1 MDDDEV
7 FHPSSLTLTDM
18 AKSFPPDIVVL
29 DTDGLLH
36 ARLARGKRDLRILQ
50 SKTYRLA
57 DDTFSASVVTPE
69 LVNEAS
75 LAEALRRLRV
85 ETGRWDKVSL
95 LLPDSWFR
103 LNLLDIP
110 SFNERQKDALDL
122 VRWTLK
128 RTLPIPPEQLRI
140 VWQVITRSEASAKVL
155 VISALEKTLA
165 RIERIFAD
173 AGIEVVMI
181 EPLGLNVWN
190 AIAVRELATTKDR
203 LFVYVREHEFT
214 TAVFRGSQPLF
225 LRSRNLSG
233 ERSVLQEIRLS
244 ANYLRDT
251 LRADGFENCYVAGD
265 RDEEAAAA
273 LSAEF
278 NVAVRKVSL
287 RDFVEQVP
295 ADAAPVEAELT
306 ACAGV
311 FTA

>member
-1 MDDDEV
+1 M
-7 FHPSSLTLTDM
+7 S
-18 AKSFPPDIVVL
+18 ASFPSDIVVL
-29 DTDGLLH
+29 DMDGLLH
-36 ARLARGKRDLRILQ
+36 ARLARGKRDPIIVQ

-57 DDTFSASVVTPE
+57 SDTFSPSVVTPE
-69 LVNEAS
+69 VTNEQS

-85 ETGRWDKVSL
+85 ETGRWDKVSV

-103 LNLLDIP
+103 INMIDIP
-110 SFNERQKDALDL
+110 SFKEGQKDALEV

-128 RTLPIPPEQLRI
+128 RTLPIAPEQLRI
-140 VWQVITRSEASAKVL
+140 AWQLITQTGTAARVL

-165 RIERIFAD
+165 TIERMFAD
-173 AGIEVVMI
+173 VGMDVVLI

-203 LFVYVREHEFT
+203 LFVYVRDREFT

-225 LRSRNLSG
+225 IRSRNLSG
-233 ERSVLQEIRLS
+233 ERSVQQEIRLS

-251 LRADGFENCYVAGD
+251 LRADGFESCYVVGD

-278 NVAVRKVSL
+278 SVAVRKVSL

-295 ADAAPVEAELT
+295 ADSASVEAELT

>member
-1 MDDDEV
+1 
-7 FHPSSLTLTDM
+7 M
-18 AKSFPPDIVVL
+18 ARSFPPDIVVL

-36 ARLARGKRDLRILQ
+36 ARLARGKRGLCIVQ
-50 SKTYRLA
+50 SKMYRLA
-57 DDTFSASVVTPE
+57 GDTFSASVVTPE
-69 LVNEAS
+69 LTNEPS
-75 LAEALRRLRV
+75 LAEALRRLRA
-85 ETGRWDKVSL
+85 ESGRWDKVSI

-103 LNLLDIP
+103 MNLLDIP
-110 SFNERQKDALDL
+110 SFKEGQKDALDL

-128 RTLPIPPEQLRI
+128 RTLPIPSDELRI
-140 VWQVITRSEASAKVL
+140 VWQVVTRSDASARVL

-173 AGIEVVMI
+173 AGMDVVLI

-190 AIAVRELATTKDR
+190 AIAVGEPATAKDR
-203 LFVYVREHEFT
+203 LFVYVRDREFT

-225 LRSRNLSG
+225 IRSRNLSG
-233 ERSVLQEIRLS
+233 ERSVHQEIRLS
-244 ANYLRDT
+244 ANYLRDS

-265 RDEEAAAA
+265 RDEEAVAA
-273 LSAEF
+273 LAAEF
-278 NVAVRKVSL
+278 DVAVKKVNL

>member
-1 MDDDEV
+1 M
-7 FHPSSLTLTDM
+7 S
-18 AKSFPPDIVVL
+18 ASFPSDIVVL
-29 DTDGLLH
+29 DMDGLLH
-36 ARLARGKRDLRILQ
+36 VRLARGKRDPIIAQ

-57 DDTFSASVVTPE
+57 NDTFSPSVVTPE
-69 LVNEAS
+69 LTNEQS

-85 ETGRWDKVSL
+85 ETGRWDKVSI

-103 LNLLDIP
+103 INMIDIP
-110 SFNERQKDALDL
+110 SFNERQKDALEV

-128 RTLPIPPEQLRI
+128 RTLPIAPEQLRI
-140 VWQVITRSEASAKVL
+140 AWQLITQTGTSARVL

-165 RIERIFAD
+165 TIERMFAD
-173 AGIEVVMI
+173 VGMGVVLIES
-181 EPLGLNVWN
+181 LGLNVWN

-203 LFVYVREHEFT
+203 LFVYVRDREFT

-225 LRSRNLSG
+225 IRSRNLSG
-233 ERSVLQEIRLS
+233 ERSVQQEIRLS

-251 LRADGFENCYVAGD
+251 LRTDGFENCYVAGD
-265 RDEEAAAA
+265 REEEATAA

-278 NVAVRKVSL
+278 NVTVRKVSL

-295 ADAAPVEAELT
+295 ADAASVEAELT